1 VTGFLASRAVSASVV
16 QTVRVA
22 DEHPISLDVAS
33 ARNLRFLDREEEII
47 YPWTREGLAC
57 RQIRAWGLARTDDK
71 EQMIWA
77 AS

>member
-1 VTGFLASRAVSASVV
+1 M
-16 QTVRVA
+16 QTARLA
-22 DEHPISLDVAS
+22 DEHPASLNAAS

-47 YPWTREGLAC
+47 YPWTRKNLTVGKSEHGNK
-57 RQIRAWGLARTDDK
+57 K